1 MAYALRYYKTLPQ
14 PGDREI
20 VLEIYEKDG
29 AGASM
34 EIGPVI
40 QALHLDIQGSQE
52 DIDTP
57 VVKTSLV
64 MTFVDAPDHEEASS
78 KKCGNWEEFY
88 TSDSTYW
95 KVVLK
100 KRMASGS
107 FSPIWGGYVTPDSF
121 TEQLRYRGSVTIV
134 ARDNIGHMQDFP
146 FDSKGNE
153 DGMITVYDL
162 VNTAWAKIES
172 PMSLNWR
179 GEEDEAM
186 WLQCDGHDVT
196 GAYLNVS
203 AFKGMNWYE
212 AMEKVLYSIG
222 AVVRYVGDNTVQVS
236 SLRYMPYQGSASM
249 SSLAEIE
256 PKFIAHA
263 NRELVPAVRRIEESV
278 KYDLVEDMQ
287 PLVSNEDFSGA
298 VSDAAWGAYTAPVW
312 PLINTASGNGWGNAV
327 PSSAMYFNPQAYAI
341 DEPPFLPAFEQAQED
356 IYNSM
361 YLLCDAGQAM
371 AEYSRGV
378 APANMSYHMRLGHT
392 IQLYG
397 SDTSGY
403 VIVPS
408 LAKIYR
414 IRYAVKVTEANVEY
428 FLQSDGSWSQDYAE
442 LEAYNDGNDCR
453 ELNGM
458 LNLGQFSGGM
468 VLHLYITGIESDAAG
483 LAITYAS
490 VQMLSFAASEGEAY
504 LQTNRINTANDE
516 SNNVI
521 LSHDPAFGPAY
532 NLVALPGIIKN
543 GMFIKSEDVYLPAKA
558 WAWNGGTP
566 QQMAVYNHLQ
576 LLCYHAKP
584 NNVIT
589 GDIVNADLGNL
600 RALYMWHGSEH
611 LLQGGSLNFL
621 NGRIEGAIL
630 REFARYDD
638 MWGDVTG
645 DSMPATE
652 QESSTNVEEGGS
664 SSGSSATYENTT
676 NVTIGGSGGG
686 SVTVDTFLSD
696 TSTNPVQNRAIKAY
710 VDSVDNQL
718 EEKIGNLAE
727 RIDSLEN
734 GTSRGAGAVIF
745 DATCATDPWNLNSDL
760 QTETTLAEMVEAI
773 NNGSPIYMRFGNGGL
788 VSVGY
793 ASIMNDGGVDMYVYI
808 TDAESHIVRTI
819 NVFTNAFGNWYW
831 DGYESDLATRSYVE
845 DQAKSLK
852 KYADETAATAA
863 DDALTAVQQAPE
875 VYVPLK
881 TINGQSI
888 YGAGDILISG
898 GGGSVTETKYNLRF
912 SAYSSQTLYVS
923 RGEKAE
929 IKFSFISQ
937 VMYVGTSAFVD
948 TGEAGIVTIS
958 VKRPSDSSYQPV
970 KTMTVPS
977 NAVQTVDI
985 AEYLGD
991 GTNLVRISGEG
1002 ETTGKTAENLAYT
1015 VIRSSLSIQASF
1027 EWWKPHTADT
1037 ITVPYYVGG
1046 TIDKILHLTVTGP
1059 NGYSRSYS
1067 QALGTTPYLES
1078 VASIVIDHPGASG
1091 VYTLSAYVAS
1101 TDGNFRTSELA
1112 VQTIFVTAGASGTY
1126 MAVNNVAEL
1135 ATNYA
1140 ENAFFDFSV
1149 YNGGSASASVKFDI
1163 KKDGSSVYS
1172 TTLGSVAT
1180 GTRQTFSAPLEISTS
1195 DSSDFSVSISA
1206 TSGGAGLITP
1216 VSVQVDNSYSFAAFP
1231 GAVFFMNPKTRD
1243 NSQSNSNYIINEI
1256 DGSAVAATWSGMN
1269 WGSDGYQTVGGVKV
1283 LRIFAG
1289 SSVSINYQPFKTEAA
1304 RTGKTIELD
1313 LLIDNVVDY
1322 EDAVLGIVKRLTSSW
1337 LGVSLTPEKMTVFSS
1352 LMSDGE
1358 NQSFKFEDRTRL
1370 RITLVVMPDA
1380 YGNSGFNLVV
1390 MYVNGTKNREFTYA
1404 NTDSFANDG
1413 DIVIGS
1419 DSADI
1424 DTYAVRVYDKA
1435 LSSGAVHQN
1444 HVNLLDSIEEKKAF
1458 RDKNDVLA
1466 ANGIDIDIEKVKKI
1480 CNVIE
1485 FEGELPSLANPN
1497 KFRNTWRL
1505 YWRDNP
1511 EWNCVIRNI
1520 LQDGQGTSAK
1530 LYREWNQR
1538 GKADGDTV
1546 TTYADGSTTTGAFV
1560 FMPGKPK
1567 IKTFTWKL
1575 NWASSCQCNKMG
1587 SVNSI
1592 NDLCTALGILDPD
1605 GNPTAIYQR
1614 PFVGFQLT
1622 YDDSGNPIYTF
1633 VGLFTGGPDKGD
1645 PYWFNYDYDRYPDL
1659 ISVEGADNASAG
1671 ALFRVPWN
1679 PSAGR
1684 WQFNMDEESIQYNG
1698 INAFDYNAGKY
1709 ETKADIQAH
1718 YERVWK
1724 PVYDFVYQCSPNI
1737 AHFDGTLA
1745 QLNAQVSALKDNDLE
1760 YWLDGGGLY
1769 YYESALGQYIPSDS
1783 GSGQM
1788 NLYDQLVDKGYGV
1801 TSAMISG
1808 LSADAVNTYLKVAR
1822 ATKFRLE
1829 ADRYFNVPQGRFAV
1843 NWNLVLGSTD
1853 TRTKNTYWTV
1863 RGLLSEGYRCTLFW
1877 DDTDTIGPFTNQG
1890 QDRKPYWAEV
1900 GDKYADG
1907 SPVWNGEQNRFYN
1920 LMELAFPDELADDM
1934 RSLLTVMAEL
1944 GGMTTGN
1951 KSDQLFSFF
1960 HRYYF
1965 SQAQEYFPSALYNA
1979 AAKRL
1984 YENAKLVYGISYN
1997 NDTDPITQSL
2007 GDYYSG
2013 WKRWI
2018 KRRIQYIQSKYHWG
2032 DYSGASGDVI
2042 SVRAAGQS
2050 ISYQITPAIWMY
2062 PVIMN
2067 GTSPVRGER
2076 TEAGQVCNMTIELG
2090 DAADQQ
2096 NTIKGVHYLQDIGAW
2111 HDKQV
2116 HGTLSIYGRM
2126 LRELHIGHPTA
2137 DIVITITKLI
2147 LGETPSMRLIDL
2159 RRVSTLTGILDL
2171 SSCTHLQTL
2180 HAQGTSLTSVTFPNG
2195 GPLASVGFPATMQ
2208 QIFLKNFPK
2217 LYNSGVDI
2225 SECKAG
2231 ITDYMV
2237 VGCDAMKPL
2246 ALLAE
2251 IMQSQ
2256 ASQGAS
2262 HALKRIRATGINETY
2277 NSSEI
2282 LSTLVNLTDG
2292 TYAGLDADGVGG
2304 SVTNPYLEGSVYIAG
2319 TASGKDIT
2327 FLNEKFPALAV
2338 SADIMMEYAID
2349 KMFLPETTSDT
2360 SHIINTGYRL
2370 FSDEMPQWSLRIN
2383 LSDIDYSKMPNLGT
2397 AVACANEAGA
2407 PYAGIHLARYA
2418 SERRMKLDINPGNAN
2433 IILTD
2438 TPPTIIIRRNGD
2450 ILESSTNGGASYIT
2464 RMASVASVVSAS
2476 PRLATVPMIVGGYYD
2491 ANGNVGRP
2499 FYGRVHLE
2507 LYLEVIDFD

>member
-1 MAYALRYYKTLPQ
+1 MSNTRITIEAQLQMRHDTETNWMAADPVLRVGEPAYTVGYDDRFKIGDGQRKWSELPYLTLYREDPEGAAPNALGDLSDVSLSQ
-14 PGDREI
+14 PSEG
-20 VLEIYEKDG
+20 
-29 AGASM
+29 
-34 EIGPVI
+34 
-40 QALHLDIQGSQE
+40 QAL
-52 DIDTP
+52 
-57 VVKTSLV
+57 
-64 MTFVDAPDHEEASS
+64 
-78 KKCGNWEEFY
+78 
-88 TSDSTYW
+88 
-95 KVVLK
+95 
-100 KRMASGS
+100 
-107 FSPIWGGYVTPDSF
+107 
-121 TEQLRYRGSVTIV
+121 
-134 ARDNIGHMQDFP
+134 
-146 FDSKGNE
+146 
-153 DGMITVYDL
+153 VYDEVQGRW
-162 VNTAWAKIES
+162 VNRT
-172 PMSLNWR
+172 P
-179 GEEDEAM
+179 
-186 WLQCDGHDVT
+186 T
-196 GAYLNVS
+196 GGGGGGGGLDADQLKAYL
-203 AFKGMNWYE
+203 E
-212 AMEKVLYSIG
+212 ANGYATDKDVL
-222 AVVRYVGDNTVQVS
+222 
-236 SLRYMPYQGSASM
+236 
-249 SSLAEIE
+249 
-256 PKFIAHA
+256 
-263 NRELVPAVRRIEESV
+263 
-278 KYDLVEDMQ
+278 
-287 PLVSNEDFSGA
+287 
-298 VSDAAWGAYTAPVW
+298 AAAQ
-312 PLINTASGNGWGNAV
+312 
-327 PSSAMYFNPQAYAI
+327 QAY
-341 DEPPFLPAFEQAQED
+341 E
-356 IYNSM
+356 
-361 YLLCDAGQAM
+361 
-371 AEYSRGV
+371 
-378 APANMSYHMRLGHT
+378 
-392 IQLYG
+392 
-397 SDTSGY
+397 
-403 VIVPS
+403 
-408 LAKIYR
+408 LAYKD
-414 IRYAVKVTEANVEY
+414 
-428 FLQSDGSWSQDYAE
+428 S
-442 LEAYNDGNDCR
+442 
-453 ELNGM
+453 
-458 LNLGQFSGGM
+458 
-468 VLHLYITGIESDAAG
+468 
-483 LAITYAS
+483 
-490 VQMLSFAASEGEAY
+490 
-504 LQTNRINTANDE
+504 
-516 SNNVI
+516 
-521 LSHDPAFGPAY
+521 
-532 NLVALPGIIKN
+532 
-543 GMFIKSEDVYLPAKA
+543 
-558 WAWNGGTP
+558 
-566 QQMAVYNHLQ
+566 
-576 LLCYHAKP
+576 
-584 NNVIT
+584 
-589 GDIVNADLGNL
+589 VNASKNYTDGLQKDLKDN
-600 RALYMWHGSEH
+600 
-611 LLQGGSLNFL
+611 
-621 NGRIEGAIL
+621 
-630 REFARYDD
+630 
-638 MWGDVTG
+638 
-645 DSMPATE
+645 P
-652 QESSTNVEEGGS
+652 ES
-664 SSGSSATYENTT
+664 Y
-676 NVTIGGSGGG
+676 
-686 SVTVDTFLSD
+686 L
-696 TSTNPVQNRAIKAY
+696 
-710 VDSVDNQL
+710 
-718 EEKIGNLAE
+718 
-727 RIDSLEN
+727 
-734 GTSRGAGAVIF
+734 
-745 DATCATDPWNLNSDL
+745 
-760 QTETTLAEMVEAI
+760 
-773 NNGSPIYMRFGNGGL
+773 
-788 VSVGY
+788 
-793 ASIMNDGGVDMYVYI
+793 
-808 TDAESHIVRTI
+808 
-819 NVFTNAFGNWYW
+819 
-831 DGYESDLATRSYVE
+831 
-845 DQAKSLK
+845 
-852 KYADETAATAA
+852 
-863 DDALTAVQQAPE
+863 
-875 VYVPLK
+875 PLK

-929 IKFSFISQ
+929 VKFSFISQ

-985 AEYLGD
+985 ADYLGD

-1015 VIRSSLSIQASF
+1015 VIRSSLSIQTSF

-1112 VQTIFVTAGASGTY
+1112 VQTIFVTAGATGTY
-1126 MAVNNVAEL
+1126 MAVNNVAAL

-1206 TSGGAGLITP
+1206 TSGGTGLITP

-1243 NSQSNSNYIINEI
+1243 NSQSNRNYIINEI

-1419 DSADI
+1419 DCADI

-1480 CNVIE
+1480 CNVVV
-1485 FEGELPSLANPN
+1485 FEGELPSLSNPN
-1497 KFRNTWRL
+1497 KFKNNWYI

-1511 EWNCVIRNI
+1511 KWNCVIRDI
-1520 LQDGQGTSAK
+1520 LQDGQGTSARF
-1530 LYREWNQR
+1530 YNEWNQR
-1538 GKADGDTV
+1538 GKTDENTV
-1546 TTYADGSTTTGAFV
+1546 TTYADGSTTTGAFT
-1560 FMPGKPK
+1560 FIPGKPK
-1567 IKTFTWKL
+1567 IRTFTWKL

-1633 VGLFTGGPDKGD
+1633 VGLFTGGPDKAD
-1645 PYWFNYDYDRYPDL
+1645 PNWFNYDYEKYPDL

-1671 ALFRVPWN
+1671 ALFKVPWN

-1684 WQFNMDEESIQYNG
+1684 WQFNMDEESLQYNG
-1698 INAFDYNAGKY
+1698 INAFDYNAGIY

-1745 QLNAQVSALKDNDLE
+1745 QLNAQASILKDNDLE

-1769 YYESALGQYIPSDS
+1769 YYESSIGQYIPSDS

-1801 TSAMISG
+1801 TSAMLSG
-1808 LSADAVNTYLKVAR
+1808 LTADEVNTYLKVAR
-1822 ATKFRLE
+1822 VTKFKFE
-1829 ADRYFNVPQGRFAV
+1829 ADRYVNVAQGRFAV

-1863 RGLLSEGYRCTLFW
+1863 RGLLLEGYRCTLSW

-1934 RSLLTVMAEL
+1934 RSLLNAMVEL

-1951 KSDQLFSFF
+1951 KSDQLYAFF
-1960 HRYYF
+1960 HKYYF

-1984 YENAKLVYGISYN
+1984 YERAKLVYGISYN

-2076 TEAGQVCNMTIELG
+2076 TEAGQVCDMTIDLG
-2090 DAADQQ
+2090 GAADQQ

-2111 HDKQV
+2111 HDKRV

-2208 QIFLKNFPK
+2208 QVFLKNFPK

-2231 ITDYMV
+2231 VTDFMITE
-2237 VGCDAMKPL
+2237 CPNMKPL
-2246 ALLAE
+2246 ALLSAVIAAQE
-2251 IMQSQ
+2251 
-2256 ASQGAS
+2256 SQGAA
-2262 HALKRIRATGINETY
+2262 HALIGVRVTGINETY
-2277 NSSEI
+2277 SSSEI
-2282 LSTLVNLTDG
+2282 L
-2292 TYAGLDADGVGG
+2292 AQ
-2304 SVTNPYLEGSVYIAG
+2304 IA
-2319 TASGKDIT
+2319 
-2327 FLNEKFPALAV
+2327 P
-2338 SADIMMEYAID
+2338 
-2349 KMFLPETTSDT
+2349 
-2360 SHIINTGYRL
+2360 
-2370 FSDEMPQWSLRIN
+2370 
-2383 LSDIDYSKMPNLGT
+2383 
-2397 AVACANEAGA
+2397 
-2407 PYAGIHLARYA
+2407 
-2418 SERRMKLDINPGNAN
+2418 
-2433 IILTD
+2433 
-2438 TPPTIIIRRNGD
+2438 
-2450 ILESSTNGGASYIT
+2450 
-2464 RMASVASVVSAS
+2464 
-2476 PRLATVPMIVGGYYD
+2476 
-2491 ANGNVGRP
+2491 
-2499 FYGRVHLE
+2499 
-2507 LYLEVIDFD
+2507 

>member
-1 MAYALRYYKTLPQ
+1 MSNTRITIEAQLQMRHDTETNWMAADPVLRVGEPAYTVGYDDRFKIGDGQRKWSELPYLTLYREDPEGAAPNALGDLSDVSLSQ
-14 PGDREI
+14 PSEG
-20 VLEIYEKDG
+20 
-29 AGASM
+29 
-34 EIGPVI
+34 
-40 QALHLDIQGSQE
+40 QAL
-52 DIDTP
+52 
-57 VVKTSLV
+57 
-64 MTFVDAPDHEEASS
+64 
-78 KKCGNWEEFY
+78 
-88 TSDSTYW
+88 
-95 KVVLK
+95 
-100 KRMASGS
+100 
-107 FSPIWGGYVTPDSF
+107 
-121 TEQLRYRGSVTIV
+121 
-134 ARDNIGHMQDFP
+134 
-146 FDSKGNE
+146 
-153 DGMITVYDL
+153 VYDEVQGRW
-162 VNTAWAKIES
+162 VNRT
-172 PMSLNWR
+172 P
-179 GEEDEAM
+179 
-186 WLQCDGHDVT
+186 T
-196 GAYLNVS
+196 GGGGGGGLDADQLKAYLEANGYATDKDVL
-203 AFKGMNWYE
+203 AAAQQAYE
-212 AMEKVLYSIG
+212 L
-222 AVVRYVGDNTVQVS
+222 
-236 SLRYMPYQGSASM
+236 
-249 SSLAEIE
+249 
-256 PKFIAHA
+256 
-263 NRELVPAVRRIEESV
+263 
-278 KYDLVEDMQ
+278 
-287 PLVSNEDFSGA
+287 
-298 VSDAAWGAYTAPVW
+298 AYTD
-312 PLINTASGNGWGNAV
+312 S
-327 PSSAMYFNPQAYAI
+327 
-341 DEPPFLPAFEQAQED
+341 
-356 IYNSM
+356 
-361 YLLCDAGQAM
+361 
-371 AEYSRGV
+371 
-378 APANMSYHMRLGHT
+378 
-392 IQLYG
+392 
-397 SDTSGY
+397 
-403 VIVPS
+403 
-408 LAKIYR
+408 
-414 IRYAVKVTEANVEY
+414 
-428 FLQSDGSWSQDYAE
+428 
-442 LEAYNDGNDCR
+442 
-453 ELNGM
+453 
-458 LNLGQFSGGM
+458 
-468 VLHLYITGIESDAAG
+468 
-483 LAITYAS
+483 
-490 VQMLSFAASEGEAY
+490 
-504 LQTNRINTANDE
+504 
-516 SNNVI
+516 
-521 LSHDPAFGPAY
+521 
-532 NLVALPGIIKN
+532 
-543 GMFIKSEDVYLPAKA
+543 
-558 WAWNGGTP
+558 
-566 QQMAVYNHLQ
+566 
-576 LLCYHAKP
+576 
-584 NNVIT
+584 
-589 GDIVNADLGNL
+589 VNASKNYTDGLQKDLKDN
-600 RALYMWHGSEH
+600 
-611 LLQGGSLNFL
+611 
-621 NGRIEGAIL
+621 
-630 REFARYDD
+630 
-638 MWGDVTG
+638 
-645 DSMPATE
+645 P
-652 QESSTNVEEGGS
+652 ES
-664 SSGSSATYENTT
+664 Y
-676 NVTIGGSGGG
+676 
-686 SVTVDTFLSD
+686 L
-696 TSTNPVQNRAIKAY
+696 
-710 VDSVDNQL
+710 
-718 EEKIGNLAE
+718 
-727 RIDSLEN
+727 
-734 GTSRGAGAVIF
+734 
-745 DATCATDPWNLNSDL
+745 
-760 QTETTLAEMVEAI
+760 
-773 NNGSPIYMRFGNGGL
+773 
-788 VSVGY
+788 
-793 ASIMNDGGVDMYVYI
+793 
-808 TDAESHIVRTI
+808 
-819 NVFTNAFGNWYW
+819 
-831 DGYESDLATRSYVE
+831 
-845 DQAKSLK
+845 
-852 KYADETAATAA
+852 
-863 DDALTAVQQAPE
+863 
-875 VYVPLK
+875 PLK

-929 IKFSFISQ
+929 VKFSFISQ

-985 AEYLGD
+985 ADYLGD

-1015 VIRSSLSIQASF
+1015 VIRSSLSIQTSF

-1112 VQTIFVTAGASGTY
+1112 VQTIFVTAGSSGTY
-1126 MAVNNVAEL
+1126 MAVNNVAAL

-1163 KKDGSSVYS
+1163 EKDGSSVYS

-1206 TSGGAGLITP
+1206 TSGGTGLITP

-1243 NSQSNSNYIINEI
+1243 NSQSNRNYIINEI

-1444 HVNLLDSIEEKKAF
+1444 HINLLDSIEEKKAF

-1466 ANGIDIDIEKVKKI
+1466 ANGIDIDFEKVKNI
-1480 CNVIE
+1480 CNVVE
-1485 FEGELPSLANPN
+1485 FEPKGGLIPSLANPN
-1497 KFRNTWRL
+1497 KVKADVRH
-1505 YWRDNP
+1505 YWCGHP
-1511 EWNCVIRNI
+1511 EWNTAIFGCIMS
-1520 LQDGQGTSAK
+1520 GQGTSARG
-1530 LYREWNQR
+1530 YNDWNQ
-1538 GKADGDTV
+1538 KLTADSSTV
-1546 TTYADGSTTTGAFV
+1546 TQYADGSTTTGPFCL
-1560 FMPGKPK
+1560 MPGKPLVSEE
-1567 IKTFTWKL
+1567 TLKL

-1592 NDLCTALGILDPD
+1592 NDLCEALGILDND
-1605 GNPTAIYQR
+1605 GNPTAIWQR
-1614 PFVGFQLT
+1614 PFVGFIKT
-1622 YDDSGNPIYTF
+1622 YDDNGNPVRTFCGLYT
-1633 VGLFTGGPDKGD
+1633 VGPDKGD
-1645 PYWFNYDYDRYPDL
+1645 PNWFNYDYDRYPDL

-1671 ALFRVPWN
+1671 ALFKVPWN

-1684 WQFNMDEESIQYNG
+1684 WQFNMDEGSMQYNG
-1698 INAFDYNAGKY
+1698 INAFDYNAGRY
-1709 ETKADIQAH
+1709 ETRADIQAH

-1745 QLNAQVSALKDNDLE
+1745 QLNAQASVLKDNDLE

-1829 ADRYFNVPQGRFAV
+1829 ADRYFNVAQGRFAV

-1934 RSLLTVMAEL
+1934 RSLLNAMVEL

-1951 KSDQLFSFF
+1951 KSDQLYAFF
-1960 HRYYF
+1960 HKYYF

-1984 YENAKLVYGISYN
+1984 YERAKLVYGISYN

-2076 TEAGQVCNMTIELG
+2076 TEAGQVCNMTIDLG
-2090 DAADQQ
+2090 GAADQQ

-2111 HDKQV
+2111 HDKRV

-2137 DIVITITKLI
+2137 DIVIAITKLI

-2171 SSCTHLQTL
+2171 SACTHLQTL

-2195 GPLASVGFPATMQ
+2195 GPLALVGFPATMQ

-2231 ITDYMV
+2231 VTDFMITECPGMR
-2237 VGCDAMKPL
+2237 PL
-2246 ALLAE
+2246 ALLSAVIAAQE
-2251 IMQSQ
+2251 
-2256 ASQGAS
+2256 SQGAA
-2262 HALKRIRATGINETY
+2262 HALIGVRVTGINETY
-2277 NSSEI
+2277 SSSEI
-2282 LSTLVNLTDG
+2282 LAQIAALTDG
-2292 TYAGLDADGVGG
+2292 TYQGLDSAGVRDGGNAILEGKVSINAAAYQDEIDAIEDYFQGRLALTITGGLFLRFADDEVLRVLLANGVGADGGVTKEQAEAVATISAWFRNNTIIQSFNELQYFTGVTTLLIYAFGSCTALTSIDLRNVVAISNNAFNGCTSLQSIGSTDKVVTVENNAFYHAKSLDDAVNLPKCTQLGDAAFRDTGITALYIPLVKDIPTYLCENDKALARIDISGAETIGSNAFNGCSALTNIGNLDKVVSIGG
-2304 SVTNPYLEGSVYIAG
+2304 SAFRETGINSDVSIPSCTTISAAAFRGCAAMTGIYAPAC
-2319 TASGKDIT
+2319 T
-2327 FLNEKFPALAV
+2327 FLGNYSFAYCTSLKFAEFGELTTIETTALNGCTSLERVIIRATTPPALANPN
-2338 SADIMMEYAID
+2338 A
-2349 KMFLPETTSDT
+2349 FQ
-2360 SHIINTGYRL
+2360 NTNNCPIYVP
-2370 FSDEMPQWSLRIN
+2370 D
-2383 LSDIDYSKMPNLGT
+2383 
-2397 AVACANEAGA
+2397 
-2407 PYAGIHLARYA
+2407 
-2418 SERRMKLDINPGNAN
+2418 
-2433 IILTD
+2433 
-2438 TPPTIIIRRNGD
+2438 
-2450 ILESSTNGGASYIT
+2450 
-2464 RMASVASVVSAS
+2464 ASVEAYKA
-2476 PRLATVPMIVGGYYD
+2476 ATNWSQYQARIKPLSEY
-2491 ANGNVGRP
+2491 NG
-2499 FYGRVHLE
+2499 
-2507 LYLEVIDFD
+2507 